1 MFRLTQSVLVWICLV
16 TIGLMLTGQSFAGV
30 TDLKAAATGILLF
43 DEGKGSVAKVAAGFG
58 ETSGWLVEV

>member
-30 TDLKAAATGILLF
+30 TDLKAAATGIWLF
-43 DEGKGSVAKVAAGFG
+43 DEGKGTVAKDAAGFG
-58 ETSGWLVEV
+58 ETSGRLVEV